1 MSSIKKLPDDQRKFI
16 EKLLR
21 EDRLTLNEMLDE
33 IRAEFP
39 AATIPSRS
47 ALGRAKKNFSE
58 HARKMRE
65 VQAAA
70 EVLVAELG
78 EDTDDKA
85 GAFMVQGITTLIN
98 NLVLD
103 RLAGDEED
111 PNASIELSIKDA
123 LSLAKASRELTAAR
137 GMSIDQR
144 QKIERIAREKLIE
157 EQKEKLEEL
166 GASGEVDRNV
176 LNKVIKAAYG
186 LDG

>member
-1 MSSIKKLPDDQRKFI
+1 MSFMRKLTDDQRKFI

-21 EDRLTLNEMLDE
+21 DDRHTLNEMLDE

-39 AATIPSRS
+39 VDAIPSRS

-65 VQAAA
+65 IQAAA
-70 EVLVAELG
+70 EVLVSELG
-78 EDTDDKA
+78 EDKDDKA

-103 RLAGDEED
+103 RLSGDEENPD
-111 PNASIELSIKDA
+111 ASIELSIKDA
-123 LSLAKASRELTAAR
+123 LSLAKASKELTAAR

-144 QKIERIAREKLIE
+144 QKIERIAREKLLE
-157 EQKEKLEEL
+157 EQAQNLDEAVSAKGMTEEQAMFWREKIL
-166 GASGEVDRNV
+166 G
-176 LNKVIKAAYG
+176 IKQ
-186 LDG
+186 